1 MKIKYL
7 IICIIL
13 TLVSLSKV
21 FACHKTG
28 DSNCTPISNSL
39 SNSSEATNEKH
50 DNVANYYDNDT
61 NSDPKGF
68 FTNNPYKKTSLKN
81 SSIGG
86 LLLAGWWTVT

>member
-61 NSDPKGF
+61 HIVCKIKELGERKTAISEK
-68 FTNNPYKKTSLKN
+68 TNP
-81 SSIGG
+81 
-86 LLLAGWWTVT
+86 VD